1 MQTHLG
7 GAFWFGSRVILF
19 ALLGPRLVCRE
30 TATSWDWVG
39 PVRDPQ
45 LFARVGSE
53 LRCGELLK
61 PLKELRLSP
70 SYLKLCSPRDGK
82 MCQLS
87 SCWLARPS
95 WRQCFLSEV
104 TTLHSGSLGSGVD
117 EERSKLRVGM

>member
-7 GAFWFGSRVILF
+7 GGRLWRFGALSSPVGSSARLPSDRYVLGLGRTRQGPPAFRPGRLGLEVRCITNRSKSFASVRVISSF
-19 ALLGPRLVCRE
+19 AL
-30 TATSWDWVG
+30 
-39 PVRDPQ
+39 
-45 LFARVGSE
+45 
-53 LRCGELLK
+53 
-61 PLKELRLSP
+61 
-70 SYLKLCSPRDGK
+70 PRDGK

-87 SCWLARPS
+87 SCWLARPL